1 MMSLLVVFMVG
12 GPLSWP
18 PQVGGVDGFT
28 VDAGCDESVSDWSAI
43 GDTARV
49 DVHATLDAPCSA
61 EQLFAYVDDLERY
74 PMWMDLLHRVE
85 PSGTGDPAWHVE
97 LRARVGPFA
106 RSKRLR
112 MRRTVLDATEHRV
125 VFERAEADGRTHSP
139 WVLRAE
145 VLEHDGVSTL
155 HMHLHYGGAL
165 WTAGVLERVLADQIT
180 DGRERL
186 TELVS
191 SRH

>member
-1 MMSLLVVFMVG
+1 M
-12 GPLSWP
+12 
-18 PQVGGVDGFT
+18 
-28 VDAGCDESVSDWSAI
+28 
-43 GDTARV
+43 
-49 DVHATLDAPCSA
+49 DVHAALDAPCGGDR
-61 EQLFAYVDDLERY
+61 LFAYVDDLALY
-74 PMWMDLLHRVE
+74 PQWMDLLHRVE
-85 PSGTGDPAWHVE
+85 PSGTGEPAWHVE

-112 MRRTVLDATEHRV
+112 MHRTVHDRVAHRV

-145 VLEHDGVSTL
+145 VLEHDGLSTL

-180 DGRERL
+180 NGRERL
-186 TELVS
+186 TELVRS
-191 SRH
+191 TH

>member
-1 MMSLLVVFMVG
+1 M
-12 GPLSWP
+12 
-18 PQVGGVDGFT
+18 
-28 VDAGCDESVSDWSAI
+28 
-43 GDTARV
+43 
-49 DVHATLDAPCSA
+49 DVHATLDAPCGA
-61 EQLFAYVDDLERY
+61 DQLFGYVDDLAQY
-74 PMWMDLLHRVE
+74 PRWMDLLHHVE
-85 PSGTGDPAWHVE
+85 PSEADEPIWHVE

-112 MRRTVLDATEHRV
+112 MRRTVHDVSGHRV

-145 VLEHDGVSTL
+145 VLEHDGLSSL

-180 DGRERL
+180 NGRERL
-186 TELVS
+186 TGLVRS
-191 SRH
+191 TH

>member
-1 MMSLLVVFMVG
+1 M
-12 GPLSWP
+12 
-18 PQVGGVDGFT
+18 
-28 VDAGCDESVSDWSAI
+28 
-43 GDTARV
+43 
-49 DVHATLDAPCSA
+49 DVHATLDAPCGA
-61 EQLFAYVDDLERY
+61 DQLFAYVDDLAQY
-74 PMWMDLLHRVE
+74 PRWMDLLHRVE
-85 PSGTGDPAWHVE
+85 PSGTGEPSGGGEPAWHVE

-112 MRRTVLDATEHRV
+112 MHRTVHDPCAHRV

-145 VLEHDGVSTL
+145 VLEHDDISTL

-180 DGRERL
+180 NGRERL
-186 TELVS
+186 TELVRS
-191 SRH
+191 TH